1 MGQSVT
7 MRVIHEVPRGR
18 RLESW
23 KEIAAF
29 FERDER
35 TVKRWEKEKG
45 LPVHRMPENVGARV
59 FAYTDELLQWMNSPD
74 TPASKPA
81 ASETISLPVEPAEHP
96 PTRIPRR
103 RPGISTVIV
112 AAGIVTCAILVA
124 IWFRGKSQ
132 SESGKGA
139 QVAATR
145 GGSESSAG
153 KHDHTVDPGARE
165 LYLTGRY
172 HWDKRTPED
181 LNEAVD
187 YYNQAI
193 KRDPNYA
200 EAYVGLANCYSL
212 LREFAAMP
220 SEEAFPKALA
230 AARKAIALDDSSAE
244 AHTALAMVTFYWNW
258 DAAGAEREFRRAI
271 ELDPS
276 YVVAHHWY
284 ATFLMALGRFPE
296 AVEQIDRARQLDPE
310 STAVLA
316 DRGLI
321 LYHSGQ
327 RAQALTL
334 LKQLAE
340 SQPNF
345 FSTRR
350 YLSLVYLT
358 DGNYPKYLEEMNRAA
373 ALSNDPHKVA
383 IARAAESG
391 YRSGGRERMFQ
402 NILSLQKKFFDEGTL
417 PAFFV
422 ADTYANMN
430 NEQEALRFLKIS
442 FQRHEVAFMSV
453 RVHESFFFLHDH
465 HEFQQLLEQAGLP
478 PLNEHGR

>member
-1 MGQSVT
+1 MH
-7 MRVIHEVPRGR
+7 VIHEVPRERR

-29 FERDER
+29 FDRDER

-59 FAYTDELLQWMNSPD
+59 FAYTDELQRWMNAPEAPATKPVASEPIPSPD
-74 TPASKPA
+74 
-81 ASETISLPVEPAEHP
+81 EPAEQP
-96 PTRIPRR
+96 PADVHRQ
-103 RPGISTVIV
+103 RPKITTLAVV
-112 AAGIVTCAILVA
+112 ASVLIGAVLLATL
-124 IWFRGKSQ
+124 FRGRSHSEVGKSNQ
-132 SESGKGA
+132 PSSTNGESA
-139 QVAATR
+139 
-145 GGSESSAG
+145 SSASTR
-153 KHDHTVDPGARE
+153 HTVDPVARE
-165 LYLTGRY
+165 LYLNGRY

-181 LNEAVD
+181 LNQAVN

-193 KRDPNYA
+193 ARDPNYA

-212 LREFAAMP
+212 LREFSAMP

-271 ELDPS
+271 ELNPS
-276 YVVAHHWY
+276 YVTAHHWY

-296 AVEQIDRARQLDPE
+296 ALEQIDRARQLEPA

-327 RAQALTL
+327 RDQALAL
-334 LKQLAE
+334 LQQLAK
-340 SQPNF
+340 SQPDF

-358 DGNYPKYLEEMNRAA
+358 NDDYPQYLKEMNAAA
-373 ALSNDPHKVA
+373 ALSRDKHEIE
-383 IARAAESG
+383 IAQAAENG

-402 NILSLQKKFFDEGTL
+402 NMVGLQKKYFDDGTL
-417 PAFFV
+417 QAFFV
-422 ADTYANMN
+422 ADTYANMGDK
-430 NEQEALRFLKIS
+430 EEALRYLKTS
-442 FQRHEVAFMSV
+442 FQRHEVAFMSI
-453 RVHESFFFLHDH
+453 RVHESFFFLHGDPQ
-465 HEFQQLLEQAGLP
+465 FQQLIEQAGLP
-478 PLNEHGR
+478 PLNERAK